1 MKDRNRSGE
10 FRKGWGTLLASFTG
24 LAFGVAAL
32 SFPYTLGV
40 FIEPLNTEFGW
51 SRAQIL
57 TAGSVVSLSVGG
69 LSLLVGWLSDRMN
82 MRTLIISSQV
92 AFGLAF
98 MVMAVGINNLPSFYA
113 LYFLMSVAGMA
124 TSAIPFAK
132 LLTADFVYN
141 RGLALGIAM
150 SGTGFC
156 ALVAPPYAAYIVE
169 SFGWRAGYAA
179 IGLLPLLVALP
190 ASLIFIRKPGLVAAL
205 DKAPESPGDP
215 TNSVL
220 GKTPASPDIPPRSAI
235 ASYRFWALFTIFTLG
250 SSVMTMLLTNF
261 IPILGDRGYS
271 PTLAATMTGSFG
283 ITLIAGRIG
292 VGYLIDR
299 FWAPLIGC
307 IIFAPATIAV
317 TLLAAVDLGTL
328 GLVAAILVIGLAAG
342 SEVDLMGYLVA
353 RYYGLPHFGQIF
365 AGIYIGFAL
374 IPGLITPIFGA
385 SRDNY
390 GSYVPGLY
398 LCGIALMIIAVLFLT
413 LGPYP
418 VTAPDYAKEPALE

>member
-1 MKDRNRSGE
+1 
-10 FRKGWGTLLASFTG
+10 
-24 LAFGVAAL
+24 L
-32 SFPYTLGV
+32 SFPYTIGV
-40 FIEPLNTEFGW
+40 FIEPLNAEFGW

-82 MRTLIISSQV
+82 VRTLIISSQI

-98 MVMAVGINNLPSFYA
+98 MVMAVGINNLPSFYG

-124 TSAIPFAK
+124 TSAVPFAK
-132 LLTADFVYN
+132 LITADFVQN

-156 ALVAPPYAAYIVE
+156 ALVAPPYAAHIVE
-169 SFGWRAGYAA
+169 TFGWRAGYMA
-179 IGLLPLLVALP
+179 IGLLPLVLAMP
-190 ASLIFIRKPGLVAAL
+190 ASLLFIRNPDLLATPGENVA
-205 DKAPESPGDP
+205 SPGR
-215 TNSVL
+215 TTSVQSR
-220 GKTPASPDIPPRSAI
+220 TSYSPDNALRSAI
-235 ASYRFWALFTIFTLG
+235 SSYRFWVLFTIFTLG

-271 PTLAATMTGSFG
+271 PTLAATMAGSFG

-307 IIFAPATIAV
+307 IVFVPATLAV
-317 TLLAAVDLGTL
+317 TLLAALDLGTW
-328 GLVAAILVIGLAAG
+328 GLVIAILMIGLAAG
-342 SEVDLMGYLVA
+342 SEVDLMGYLVS
-353 RYYGLPHFGQIF
+353 RYYGLLHFGKIF
-365 AGIYIGFAL
+365 AGVYIGFAL
-374 IPGLITPIFGA
+374 IPGLITPFFGA
-385 SRDNY
+385 TRDHY

-398 LCGIALMIIAVLFLT
+398 LCAIALLIISVLFLT

-418 VTAPDYAKEPALE
+418 NKVPGDAE